1 MSKITVSQGY
11 IPSEALEDNL
21 FRCLFKLLEL
31 HSLYLVTYGPFMH
44 LQNDDKFKLWW
55 NNLTTGI

>member
-1 MSKITVSQGY
+1 MSKITMSQGY

-21 FRCLFKLLEL
+21 FSCLFKLLEL

-44 LQNDDKFKLWW
+44 LHNDDKFKLW
-55 NNLTTGI
+55 